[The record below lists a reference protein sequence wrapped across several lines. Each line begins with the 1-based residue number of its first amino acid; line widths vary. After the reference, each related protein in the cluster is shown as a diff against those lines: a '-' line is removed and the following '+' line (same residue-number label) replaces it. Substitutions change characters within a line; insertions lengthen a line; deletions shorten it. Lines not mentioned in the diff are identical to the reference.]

1 MLDYLEKLQSEYEQI
16 ALNQI
21 GQFKPFLSRKEFK
34 DSCDILVEN
43 LNNLRHSIERLLKE
57 HLYPTLERI
66 EDISDEEE
74 EELYEAAQNFSSFVT
89 RQDPGIAL
97 KIYQA
102 LLQRARTK
110 KDDAKILK
118 YLYWCGITQFFFY
131 AAQNERVL
139 AYFEEGAAYAD
150 KYDSFEDPEIRKYI
164 HRCMGN
170 RSLMLHEIKGI
181 DEAMAVEE
189 SNFSFWNKLIFEG
202 KDTDFPWSG
211 YFLNGLHQRRISL
224 TKDPLYN
231 RALESKKTLDLLLDT
246 SISMNKL
253 YNIDRETV
261 STFGGT
267 RYDYYVYEA
276 QFFLG
281 MVSIDDMVE
290 NIEKRQAAVDP
301 DDFSPDA
308 MFTNIH
314 LNSYLMN
321 YIAKLDIEE
330 EKRDKIVTSARKKTI
345 DYIKTIPKTIHSD
358 QMNVF
363 IRLIGKYL
371 NDSLSPCEQLDFML
385 NLTTMRN
392 IMVHA
397 HSLMVGKVAGLLTAQ
412 LIKQKPACF
421 IGFLDIT
428 REEDVKKRTKKLREC
443 ANMSGLLHDLG
454 KTACIET
461 PYMNIRLLTVEEF
474 ELVKEHPVIGGD
486 LLVREDGNTEN
497 ECYTDVITGHH
508 KYYDNSDGYP
518 KDLDFTK
525 SKNKIMI
532 DIISVSDSIV
542 SATDRISKTYA
553 DIISLKGICEEIK
566 AEAGIRFSPVLAEV
580 LEDEETY
587 DALKRLLDKENTN
600 TYYTAYLQAWSGR

>member
-1 MLDYLEKLQSEYEQI
+1 MRDYLEKLQSEYEQI

-34 DSCDILVEN
+34 DSCDTLVDN
-43 LNNLRHSIERLLKE
+43 LNNLRHSIDKLLKE

-66 EDISDEEE
+66 EDISDKEE
-74 EELYEAAQNFSSFVT
+74 EELYEAAQVFSSFAT

-97 KIYQA
+97 KIYKA
-102 LLQRARTK
+102 LLQRARNK

-118 YLYWCGITQFFFY
+118 YLYWCGITQYFFY

-139 AYFEEGAAYAD
+139 AYFEEGAAYAN
-150 KYDSFEDPEIRKYI
+150 KYDSFDDPEIRKYI

-170 RSLMLHEIKGI
+170 RSMMLHDVKGVE
-181 DEAMAVEE
+181 EAMAVEE

-202 KDTDFPWSG
+202 KDPDFPWSG

-224 TKDPLYN
+224 VKEPLYN
-231 RALESKKTLDLLLDT
+231 RALELKKDLDLLLDA

-253 YNIDRETV
+253 YNMDREAV
-261 STFGGT
+261 STFGGS

-276 QFFLG
+276 QFLLG

-290 NIEKRQAAVDP
+290 NIEKRQAAVAP

-330 EKRDKIVTSARKKTI
+330 EKRDKIVTTARKNTI
-345 DYIKTIPKTIHSD
+345 DYIKTIPMTMHSD

-363 IRLIGKYL
+363 IRLIGKHL
-371 NDSLSPCEQLDFML
+371 NDSLSPSEQLDFML
-385 NLTTMRN
+385 NLTTLRN

-397 HSLMVGKVAGLLTAQ
+397 HSLMVGKVAGLLTVQ
-412 LIKQKPACF
+412 LIKLNPECF

-428 REEDVKKRTKKLREC
+428 RKEDVKKRTKKLREC
-443 ANMSGLLHDLG
+443 ANMSGLLHDIG

-461 PYMNIRLLTVEEF
+461 PYMNIRVLTDEEF
-474 ELVKEHPVIGGD
+474 ELIKEHPEIGTA
-486 LLVREDGNTEN
+486 LLVRGDGNTEN
-497 ECYTDVITGHH
+497 DCFLDVITGHH

-518 KDLDFTK
+518 EDLDFTK

-542 SATDRISKTYA
+542 SSTDRISRTYA
-553 DIISLKGICEEIK
+553 DVISLQDICEEIK
-566 AEAGIRFSPVLAEV
+566 AEAGIRFSPVIAEV
-580 LEDEETY
+580 LGDEETY
-587 DALKRLLDKENTN
+587 DALNRLLDKEYINV
-600 TYYTAYLQAWSGR
+600 YYTAYLQAWSGR